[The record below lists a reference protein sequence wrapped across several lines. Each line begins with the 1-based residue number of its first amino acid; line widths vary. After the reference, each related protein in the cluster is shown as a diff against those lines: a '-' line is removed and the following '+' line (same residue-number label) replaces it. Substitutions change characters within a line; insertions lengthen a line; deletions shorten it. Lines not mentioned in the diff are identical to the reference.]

1 METLQEKT
9 KEVAI
14 LFSGGRD
21 STLSACLFAL
31 NGYKVHLLS
40 FHSGLGIKSDISN
53 YRFQELNE
61 RFPEQIVD
69 RVVLP
74 TFGLVRRIAIVNI
87 ESDFAKY
94 KVNLILLG
102 EKLAMNTVATVYCLQ
117 NTTRVL
123 ADGCSGYQ
131 QSYAEQFPETLSL
144 LRNFHSDYGID
155 YRTPIA
161 SFNSEDDVKYL
172 LLELGISTKSLE
184 GISIFAD
191 SFSQP
196 TSEIVKTY
204 IEDKIPVCR
213 DHIDLMTG
221 MKTFG
226 TNTIA
231 SPTPF
236 P

>member
-1 METLQEKT
+1 MQEST
-9 KEVAI
+9 KEVAV

-21 STLSACLFAL
+21 STLSACFFAL

-40 FHSGLGIKSDISN
+40 FYSGLGIKSDISN
-53 YRFQELNE
+53 YRFQELKE

-74 TFGLVRRIAIVNI
+74 TFGLVRKIAIVNI
-87 ESDFAKY
+87 ESDFARY
-94 KVNLILLG
+94 KSNLILLG
-102 EKLAMNTVATVYCLQ
+102 EKLAMNAAATVYCLHG
-117 NTTRVL
+117 TTRVI

-144 LRNFHSDYGID
+144 LRKFHSDYGID
-155 YRTPIA
+155 YQTPIA
-161 SFNSEDDVKYL
+161 NFTKEEDVKYL
-172 LLELGISTKSLE
+172 LMELGISTKSLE

-191 SFSQP
+191 SFTQP
-196 TSEIVKTY
+196 TAEAVKTY
-204 IEDKIPVCR
+204 IEDKIPICR

-221 MKTFG
+221 TKTFG
-226 TNTIA
+226 TNVIVP
-231 SPTPF
+231 PTSF